1 MPPAF
6 GRRNRALA
14 RPPAKPAPAPQLVLT
29 PEQRAR
35 LFDDADPE
43 KPTAWP
49 SVAAPREAAPAPVR
63 RAGLVACAAATAVV
77 AALGALGGHD
87 AALAGMPQAVAP
99 MSRDFLSLIGAGA
112 GPLALIWSIAVNFA
126 NFSANLWLT
135 RKVCGA
141 LGVAALPPYMG
152 LGAALGVGAAWLS
165 GVAGLGDSDIG
176 YVMEAF
182 AGAGVAG
189 LYRLLSGAAS
199 R

>member
-1 MPPAF
+1 MTAAF

-14 RPPAKPAPAPQLVLT
+14 RPPARPAPAPELVLT

-49 SVAAPREAAPAPVR
+49 SVAAPREAARAPVR
-63 RAGLVACAAATAVV
+63 RAGLVACAAGTAVV
-77 AALGALGGHD
+77 VALGAFGGHD
-87 AALAGMPQAVAP
+87 AALAD
-99 MSRDFLSLIGAGA
+99 SDFLSLIGSGA
-112 GPLALIWSIAVNFA
+112 GSFALIWSIAVNFA

-135 RKVCGA
+135 RKLSGV
-141 LGVAALPPYMG
+141 LGVATLPAYMG

-165 GVAGLGDSDIG
+165 CVTGMGDSNIG
-176 YVMEAF
+176 YDMEAL

-189 LYRLLSGAAS
+189 LYRLLSGSVS